1 LEREI
6 FDFNKKVF
14 LNLNLYS
21 SFGKFLDGNLP
32 SEIKEEE
39 LLKQK
44 SPNIDNNSKNKISAS
59 NYIYSNN
66 LINISNTTI
75 STLKNTG
82 PVSSYDSEKRK
93 KEIVYEKPSVNLRKG
108 ENVRESFSR
117 KESQGSIKLSL
128 DREPAKVLRSLT
140 NNNVI
145 YNLGTQLDL
154 QGMTNVRKFY

>member
-1 LEREI
+1 M
-6 FDFNKKVF
+6 
-14 LNLNLYS
+14 
-21 SFGKFLDGNLP
+21 DGNLP

-44 SPNIDNNSKNKISAS
+44 GPNIDNNSKNIISAL
-59 NYIYSNN
+59 NNNYSNN

-82 PVSSYDSEKRK
+82 PASFYDSEKRK
-93 KEIVYEKPSVNLRKG
+93 KEIVYEKPSINLRKG
-108 ENVRESFSR
+108 ENERESFSR

-145 YNLGTQLDL
+145 YKLGTQLDL
-154 QGMTNVRKFY
+154 QGMSSNVRKFYLIKLGNEG